1 MSIMIVSYFGNLIMT
16 TISIIVISALFWDI
30 LNEFCTLIYESQI
43 SKWHSKKCIY
53 FSAKIKCHKQYCNIL
68 YMYYDDQTRHAVSR
82 RGCMGVGVPPP
93 AYSCNNFSLVNPPPP
108 PASLRIKILN
118 ICRMFFY
125 ALVKISA
132 IFPPPLKTALRTCTC
147 LSNSD
152 RISDPNLNK

>member
-1 MSIMIVSYFGNLIMT
+1 MIVSYFGNLIMT

-43 SKWHSKKCIY
+43 SKWHSKKCINY
-53 FSAKIKCHKQYCNIL
+53 SAKIKCHKQYCNIL

-108 PASLRIKILN
+108 QPLYGLKFWIFAE
-118 ICRMFFY
+118 CFFTRSSRFR
-125 ALVKISA
+125 L
-132 IFPPPLKTALRTCTC
+132 FFLHL
-147 LSNSD
+147 
-152 RISDPNLNK
+152 